1 MFPVK
6 KPVWNQIWQQIKNI
20 DSYVESTCQKVNRKL
35 NDWQTCETDKL
46 HGATKRTCCNKYNFN
61 AELN

>member
-6 KPVWNQIWQQIKNI
+6 KPVWNQIWQQIKII

-46 HGATKRTCCNKYNFN
+46 HGAT
-61 AELN
+61 